1 MAYQIIYKK
10 RFIQKLFKL
19 LDYLKKEWNE
29 TTAEKFLQRFQ
40 SRMNTLT
47 EQPFIGAPSTAI
59 KEVRSILIT
68 RHNRIYYRI
77 KGEIIEIINMY
88 DTRINPKKNPYR

>member
-10 RFIQKLFKL
+10 RFTQKLFNL
-19 LDYLKKEWNE
+19 LDYLKKEWKE
-29 TTAEKFLQRFQ
+29 PAAEKFLQRFQ
-40 SRMNTLT
+40 SRMNTLS
-47 EQPFIGAPSTAI
+47 EQPFIGAPSTVV

-68 RHNRIYYRI
+68 RHNRVYYRI

-88 DTRINPKKNPYR
+88 DTRTNPKKNPYR

>member
-10 RFIQKLFKL
+10 RFLQKLFNL
-19 LDYLKKEWNE
+19 LDYLKKEWDE
-29 TTAEKFLQRFQ
+29 TTVENFLQRFQ
-40 SRMNTLT
+40 SRINTLSK
-47 EQPFIGAPSTAI
+47 QPFIGAPSTVV

-68 RHNRIYYRI
+68 RHNRVYYRI

-88 DTRINPKKNPYR
+88 DIRINPKKNPYR